1 MFFFVMFLLIMIDI
15 LEDIK
20 FGVNLFLRIMC
31 MMSVVF
37 EDSNGVLVFCVLI
50 IRVCVYVE
58 NFLLFILS
66 EV

>member
-15 LEDIK
+15 LENVK

>member
-1 MFFFVMFLLIMIDI
+1 MFFFVMFLVIMIDI
-15 LEDIK
+15 LEDVK

>member
-1 MFFFVMFLLIMIDI
+1 MFLLIMIDI

>member
-15 LEDIK
+15 LEDVK

>member
-1 MFFFVMFLLIMIDI
+1 MFFFVIFLLIMIDI
-15 LEDIK
+15 LEDVK